1 MASCIKLN
9 DVLCPHLGQTM
20 LLRFSCCSDSFFI
33 LHTFLLSWVEKD
45 KANLQKIFHS
55 CKSKTPSDAFFCKF
69 CHIFVNFA
77 TAPPDGMAQNKTAEP
92 ISRCLGG
99 YLSFARNRSRWLRRP
114 LSRLGQSCKHVGSRC
129 FIGSAIDASIIALAY
144 SRFSVGECRG
154 MRYGLLLLNISI
166 SASKYAMASF
176 MYGWIRGT
184 MMAMKFSM
192 PSSSTTAVL
201 MT

>member
-1 MASCIKLN
+1 
-9 DVLCPHLGQTM
+9 M
-20 LLRFSCCSDSFFI
+20 LLRRNGYPRPLLANAKPPGHLSMSRRI
-33 LHTFLLSWVEKD
+33 LLTF
-45 KANLQKIFHS
+45 
-55 CKSKTPSDAFFCKF
+55 
-69 CHIFVNFA
+69 
-77 TAPPDGMAQNKTAEP
+77 G
-92 ISRCLGG
+92 
-99 YLSFARNRSRWLRRP
+99 RNRSRWLRRP

-129 FIGSAIDASIIALAY
+129 SIGSAIDASIIALAY

-154 MRYGLLLLNISI
+154 KRYGLLLLNISI